1 MPETA
6 AVSSE
11 ISIRKATPAD
21 AEACG
26 RVVDEAFGALD
37 DDHGIP
43 RDFPSLEHSVG
54 LVRWLLEHPSMF
66 GVIAER
72 GSEALGCNFLD
83 ERDAVRGVGPVAVSP
98 DAQGLCLGRRL
109 MEAVLERCRDAPGVR
124 LQQDAFNAASIGL
137 YTSLGFE
144 VKEPTL
150 YLRGRPLAAHPRA
163 VEVRPLGEDDLDE
176 CARLCRA
183 VHGIERTN
191 ELRDGLGGALVAHRS
206 GRLTGYAVVS
216 YGGHGIAESEEDLWA
231 ILVAAGEA
239 GGDIGFLLPTRQAG
253 LLRRCL
259 EAGMRGVKQMTLM
272 ARGEYQEPRGSWFP
286 SVWY

>member
-1 MPETA
+1 MNVRVREA
-6 AVSSE
+6 AL
-11 ISIRKATPAD
+11 TD

-26 RVVDEAFGALD
+26 RVIYEAFGALD
-37 DDHGIP
+37 DLHGIP
-43 RDFPSLEHSVG
+43 RDFPSLESATG
-54 LVRWLLEHPSMF
+54 FAQSLIAHPSIF
-66 GVIAER
+66 GVVAEGEGR
-72 GSEALGCNFLD
+72 TVGCNFLD
-83 ERDAVRGVGPVAVSP
+83 ERDSIRGVGPVAVSP
-98 DAQGLCLGRRL
+98 GAQGLGLGRRL
-109 MEAVLERCRDAPGVR
+109 MEAVLERCRDAPRVR

-150 YLRGRPLAAHPRA
+150 YLRGRPAAGHPRG
-163 VEVRPLGEDDLDE
+163 VEVRPPVEDDLDE

-191 ELRDGLGGALVAHRS
+191 ELRDSLAGTLVAHRS
-206 GRLTGYAVVS
+206 GRLTGYGVVS
-216 YGGHGIAESEEDLWA
+216 YGGHAVAESEEDLWA
-231 ILVAAGEA
+231 ILAAAGEA
-239 GGDIGFLLPTRQAG
+239 GDDIGFLLPTRQAG

-272 ARGEYQEPRGSWFP
+272 ARGEYREPRGSWLP

>member
-1 MPETA
+1 VGLAERRLERRTPKPE
-6 AVSSE
+6 
-11 ISIRKATPAD
+11 RL
-21 AEACG
+21 
-26 RVVDEAFGALD
+26 ALD
-37 DDHGIP
+37 QRP
-43 RDFPSLEHSVG
+43 ERRAQ
-54 LVRWLLEHPSMF
+54 LVRRDRPVEHR
-66 GVIAER
+66 AE
-72 GSEALGCNFLD
+72 
-83 ERDAVRGVGPVAVSP
+83 
-98 DAQGLCLGRRL
+98 
-109 MEAVLERCRDAPGVR
+109 
-124 LQQDAFNAASIGL
+124 
-137 YTSLGFE
+137 SLGFE

-259 EAGMRGVKQMTLM
+259 AAGIRGVEQMTLM